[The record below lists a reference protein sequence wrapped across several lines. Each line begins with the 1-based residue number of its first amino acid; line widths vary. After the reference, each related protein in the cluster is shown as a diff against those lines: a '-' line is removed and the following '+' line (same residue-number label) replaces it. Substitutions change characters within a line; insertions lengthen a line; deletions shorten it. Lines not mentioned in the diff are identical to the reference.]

1 MLLLGSFKG
10 VEFVPFIL
18 NYQFNDNIRL
28 KLYTDLAHDAIQI
41 LEVHMAFV
49 MKYKGFT
56 GSLAYS
62 KKDSLMVGSV
72 LDTED
77 TLCYHGKTLQEAT
90 SAFKQCVDNY
100 LEMQKSQK

>member
-1 MLLLGSFKG
+1 M
-10 VEFVPFIL
+10 
-18 NYQFNDNIRL
+18 NYQFNDNAQL
-28 KLYTDLAHDAIQI
+28 PQYTEVTHDAIQI
-41 LEVHMAFV
+41 VEVHMAFV

-56 GSLAYS
+56 GSIEYS

-100 LEMQKSQK
+100 LEMQKNQK